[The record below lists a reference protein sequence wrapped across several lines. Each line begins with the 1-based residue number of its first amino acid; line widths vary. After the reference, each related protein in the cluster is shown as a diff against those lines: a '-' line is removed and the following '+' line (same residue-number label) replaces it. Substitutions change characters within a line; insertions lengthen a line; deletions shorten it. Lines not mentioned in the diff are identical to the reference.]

1 MAKLQT
7 RRARLI
13 AATAGVALI
22 APGLALAASGS
33 TVQAE
38 AAAAVVT
45 PGPSQWEE
53 ISHAGTLVSVVTSSP
68 SSLHIQPDPASE
80 GG

>member
-13 AATAGVALI
+13 AVAAGVALI

-38 AAAAVVT
+38 ATAPLAT
-45 PGPSQWEE
+45 PGPSQWQE
-53 ISHAGTLVSVVTSSP
+53 ISHAVTLASVAT
-68 SSLHIQPDPASE
+68 D